1 VLDGV
6 YAAGPLRDAPAFHP
20 LGDLEDD
27 EVRVLI
33 RKIRDKVLRLLK
45 KEGHITGDAASEGGP
60 LPFGSPVLG
69 GCYAA
74 SVSGTVC
81 LGRNRG
87 KYVQREGRVAGGG
100 FIEFSGECCA
110 EADGFTLHANV
121 RVHGRKRKQLERLCR
136 YMARPA
142 IASKRLELLPDGRVR
157 YRLRHVFHD
166 GTRSI
171 LFDPLTFIEKLCALV
186 PPPRANLVTYHGVL
200 APNAAWRARVTP
212 PAASTGLHPSQK
224 KCSKT
229 PLGEASAPEKA
240 RRYTWAALLKRVFKI
255 DSLLCPS
262 CKGRRKLIAFI
273 TEAPVIRAI
282 LECLNLA
289 SDPPVLSVA
298 RWPP

>member
-1 VLDGV
+1 MGSRLTQNCSDPRERRRGGIGFPAVEDGLL
-6 YAAGPLRDAPAFHP
+6 GKIHPAS
-20 LGDLEDD
+20 
-27 EVRVLI
+27 
-33 RKIRDKVLRLLK
+33 
-45 KEGHITGDAASEGGP
+45 T
-60 LPFGSPVLG
+60 
-69 GCYAA
+69 
-74 SVSGTVC
+74 
-81 LGRNRG
+81 
-87 KYVQREGRVAGGG
+87 
-100 FIEFSGECCA
+100 
-110 EADGFTLHANV
+110 
-121 RVHGRKRKQLERLCR
+121 
-136 YMARPA
+136 
-142 IASKRLELLPDGRVR
+142 
-157 YRLRHVFHD
+157 D